1 MSKQRPSRMT
11 NRSVKLKTVLQKLL
25 EKLMLCTSASR
36 RIDGLWVGCFDN
48 DSAASLDRVAQ
59 ALDLIKTCDR
69 RRYDRLIR
77 DLERVWVLIIPGG
90 IAHFDYSIWACV
102 LDPRHVLDEANSP
115 AGIAATIV
123 HEATHARLWRRG
135 IRYQEDLRPRVEAIC
150 FRSERAFA
158 ARIPNGE
165 RIREQADQQLHA
177 YAGQDYWTDEAF
189 HRRYNNG
196 SIEALLY
203 LQMPN
208 WLIRRFESR
217 ASGPH
222 AKLPSSLSPTK

>member
-1 MSKQRPSRMT
+1 MT
-11 NRSVKLKTVLQKLL
+11 NHFFRLSAIVQKLVTN
-25 EKLMLCTSASR
+25 LMLWTSTSR

-48 DSAASLDRVAQ
+48 DSTASLDRVAQ
-59 ALDLIKTCDR
+59 ALDIIKTYDR
-69 RRYDRLIR
+69 RRYDCLIR
-77 DLERVWVLIIPGG
+77 DLDRVWVLIIPGG

-115 AGIAATIV
+115 SRIAATIV

-135 IRYQEDLRPRVEAIC
+135 IRYQEDSRSRVEAIC

-165 RIREQADQQLHA
+165 QIREQADQRLRA
-177 YAGQDYWTDEAF
+177 YASQDYWTDEAF
-189 HRRYNNG
+189 RRRYNDG
-196 SIEALLY
+196 SIEALRY
-203 LQMPN
+203 LKMPN

-217 ASGPH
+217 ASGPD
-222 AKLPSSLSPTK
+222 AKLPSSLSRTE